1 MIETENH
8 RIDPVFYACYLIWI
22 CIKKNI
28 LMSYRFLLYFMLRCL
43 VKFKK
48 LFSFYIYF
56 FFSSPYSLLKG
67 ELNSKISRKG
77 SRIYHYFCLFY
88 ISKDF
93 FPVHRVYPVT
103 VPEAEN
109 DAKNK

>member
-1 MIETENH
+1 
-8 RIDPVFYACYLIWI
+8 
-22 CIKKNI
+22 
-28 LMSYRFLLYFMLRCL
+28 MSYRFFVCCILCYGVLSSLKSFSHFIYI
-43 VKFKK
+43 
-48 LFSFYIYF
+48 LFS
-56 FFSSPYSLLKG
+56 SQYSLLKG
-67 ELNSKISRKG
+67 ELNSKISRKR
-77 SRIYHYFCLFY
+77 SRIYHYFCLFLY